1 MRIHLLLILLI
12 YLSCI
17 DPPAFDAIN
26 TQDPNNEYYL
36 APPSEITIA
45 SYDDHALIVLFT
57 QTIGV
62 DSVKID
68 RFSSEDSTQYT
79 VTIDD
84 SSFYVIDSTGIELD
98 KTYQY
103 SLNFINEF
111 GASFNGVSSDYYHQ
125 FLGVDSFNIQQLNE
139 REVQLNWRYCFE
151 DHFTKE
157 IDYIN
162 WQINK
167 EIFNAS
173 GPIASVIIDTILSL
187 ESDCNYFIIDTVE
200 LGDSI
205 LYSIQVKSPYNLS
218 QEVFSSSLNIDFP
231 NLESFQWIPINSNSI
246 KINWN
251 LENLNAEYIQTVTLT
266 NNLSG
271 ENYIYETYNELSGA
285 YIDNLSQ
292 YTNVVAGQS
301 ILYNITWCGVGN
313 VCKDTSFVATT
324 LPFYHMEYVPR
335 LYQVEYGTDDDMI
348 ILDSTEAFYIDLYEV
363 SDDLYNEPGSNPEY
377 LWSSY
382 PKDSVNFYDAR
393 IFCNNRTEA
402 MNNQFG
408 DGSLLDDSYSDPYTD
423 LNYNQSSAGFHLANE
438 VEWEVAAS
446 IHYDL
451 VNGNI
456 LNKFIYPMPVGT
468 GELNCVYA
476 NYLGCYNGTTPVG
489 YFDGENYS
497 NQDAPSPTG
506 LYDVSGNIQEWVEK
520 YFAHT
525 DTREILRGG
534 DFLTEE
540 NNCKTTSYIYENANT
555 SHKTIGFRTAISAN
569 PFLEKWYE
577 WIESE

>member
-1 MRIHLLLILLI
+1 MKVHLLLVLLI
-12 YLSCI
+12 ILSCI
-17 DPPAFDAIN
+17 EPPDFDAIN
-26 TQDPNNEYYL
+26 TQDPNSGYYL
-36 APPSEITIA
+36 APPSDITIA
-45 SYDDHALIVLFT
+45 SYDDHALVILFK
-57 QTIGV
+57 QTYDV
-62 DSVKID
+62 DSI
-68 RFSSEDSTQYT
+68 RIGRYSSEDSTQFI
-79 VTIDD
+79 VNIDD
-84 SSFYVIDSTGIELD
+84 SSFYVIDSSEIELD
-98 KTYQY
+98 KTYNY
-103 SLNFINEF
+103 SLNFKNEF
-111 GASFNGVSSDYYHQ
+111 GASINSVSSDYYHQ

-157 IDYIN
+157 IDHIN

-167 EIFNAS
+167 KIYNAS
-173 GPIASVIIDTILSL
+173 GSIDSVIIDTLMSR
-187 ESDCNYFIIDTVE
+187 ETDCQYQIIDEVQ

-205 LYSIQVKSPYNLS
+205 LYSIKIKSPYNLS
-218 QEVFSSSLNIDFP
+218 QEVFSSSLIIDFP
-231 NLESFQWIPINSNSI
+231 SLESLQWIPINSKTI

-251 LENLNAEYIQTVTLT
+251 LENINAEYIQTVSLS
-266 NNLSG
+266 NNLSDG
-271 ENYIYETYNELSGA
+271 NSIYELNNELSGA
-285 YIDNLSQ
+285 YIDDLSQ

-313 VCKDTSFVATT
+313 ACSDTSFVAAT

-335 LYQVEYGTDDDMI
+335 LYQVEFGTDDDMI
-348 ILDSTEAFYIDLYEV
+348 ILDSTKAFYIDLYEV
-363 SDDLYNEPGSNPEY
+363 SNDLYNDPASNPEY

-393 IFCNNRTEA
+393 VFCNNRTEL

-408 DGSLLDDSYSDPYTD
+408 DGSLLDESYSDPYTNF
-423 LNYNQSSAGFHLANE
+423 NYNQSSSGFHLANE

-451 VNGNI
+451 MDGNV
-456 LNKFIYPMPVGT
+456 LNKYIYPMPVGT

-489 YFDGENYS
+489 YFDGKNYS
-497 NQDAPSPTG
+497 NQDAPSPIG
-506 LYDVSGNIQEWVEK
+506 LYDVCGNIQEWVEK
-520 YFAHT
+520 HFSHT
-525 DTREILRGG
+525 DSREILRGG
-534 DFLTEE
+534 GFLTESI
-540 NNCKTTSYIYENANT
+540 NCKTTSYIYENANT

>member
-157 IDYIN
+157 IDHIN

-167 EIFNAS
+167 KIYNAS
-173 GPIASVIIDTILSL
+173 GSIDSVIIDTLMSR
-187 ESDCNYFIIDTVE
+187 ETDCQYQIIDEVQ

-205 LYSIQVKSPYNLS
+205 LYSIKIKSPYNLS
-218 QEVFSSSLNIDFP
+218 QEVFSSSLIIDFP
-231 NLESFQWIPINSNSI
+231 SLESLQWIPINSKTI

-251 LENLNAEYIQTVTLT
+251 LENINAEYIQTVSLS
-266 NNLSG
+266 NNLSDG
-271 ENYIYETYNELSGA
+271 NSIYELNNELSGA
-285 YIDNLSQ
+285 YIDDLSQ

-313 VCKDTSFVATT
+313 ACSDTSFVAAT

-335 LYQVEYGTDDDMI
+335 LYQVEFGTDDDMI
-348 ILDSTEAFYIDLYEV
+348 ILDSTKAFYIDLYEV
-363 SDDLYNEPGSNPEY
+363 SNDLYNDPASNPEY

-393 IFCNNRTEA
+393 VFCNNRTEL

-408 DGSLLDDSYSDPYTD
+408 DGSLLDESYSDPYTNF
-423 LNYNQSSAGFHLANE
+423 NYNQSSSGFHLANE

-451 VNGNI
+451 MDGNV
-456 LNKFIYPMPVGT
+456 LNKYIYPMPVGT

-489 YFDGENYS
+489 YFDGKNYS
-497 NQDAPSPTG
+497 NQDAPSPIG
-506 LYDVSGNIQEWVEK
+506 LYDVCGNIQEWVEK
-520 YFAHT
+520 HFSHT
-525 DTREILRGG
+525 DSREILRGG
-534 DFLTEE
+534 GFLTESI
-540 NNCKTTSYIYENANT
+540 NCKTTSYIYENANT
-555 SHKTIGFRTAISAN
+555 LHKTIGFRTAISAN